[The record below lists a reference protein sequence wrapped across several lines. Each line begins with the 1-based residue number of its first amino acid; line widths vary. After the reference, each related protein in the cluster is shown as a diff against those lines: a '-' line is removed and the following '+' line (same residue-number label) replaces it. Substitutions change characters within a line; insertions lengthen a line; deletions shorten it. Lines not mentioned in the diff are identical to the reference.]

1 MSSIIYS
8 FIMAPSMQCELN
20 KIKQCTSHACT
31 LTFVFDIKLNLCK
44 FHYINKA
51 THQVGPHIVDE
62 VLQGS
67 DAHRPQVH
75 RHHRPHTQEELLH
88 LSQRFAFFPAKRS
101 EGLKR
106 FRDFIY

>member
-1 MSSIIYS
+1 MLAIIYS

-20 KIKQCTSHACT
+20 KIKQCTYPTLPACT

-44 FHYINKA
+44 FHYIVNQA
-51 THQVGPHIVDE
+51 THQVGPHVVDE

-75 RHHRPHTQEELLH
+75 
-88 LSQRFAFFPAKRS
+88 
-101 EGLKR
+101 
-106 FRDFIY
+106 